1 MRHTES
7 QQPHKRWLEP
17 LTIILAALIVATAL
31 FISRAD
37 EEQTRPEVVAVPGLL
52 PAGVPFTPAVR
63 AGGLIFLSG
72 QVGIRPGT
80 FELVDGGM
88 AAEARQTMENI
99 GSVLD
104 AAGAGFEDIVKCT
117 VFLADMADWA
127 AFNEIYSEYFSAGPP
142 ARSAFATSGLVLGAA
157 TEVDCIAAEPDGD

>member
-88 AAEARQTMENI
+88 EAEARQTMENI

-104 AAGAGFEDIVKCT
+104 AAGAGFEDDV
-117 VFLADMADWA
+117 AD
-127 AFNEIYSEYFSAGPP
+127 
-142 ARSAFATSGLVLGAA
+142 GLVVPGGVGIFADVLAHVQAA
-157 TEVDCIAAEPDGD
+157 AAGRVLAVAVAEEVRM